1 MLDWNEEAKRSA
13 KRRFEQEQMR
23 RHQTEKEDSE
33 KKDDAE
39 SSYKKA
45 KTDPFSKANEENFS
59 TEKQEGILDKCDQ
72 LLKKRNLHHL
82 YRKKKESL
90 QKKASLKDKEVP
102 EKEYVSFIK
111 KGFHWPSFGIGLCCV
126 GIIAFSSW
134 WLSPFNRVQGLTVS
148 GNRLVADEQLLF
160 TSGLKPNMSY
170 LGIEKET
177 PVVTER
183 LRAQYPSVQK
193 AQVIAEDNF
202 SVRLNVQEFRA
213 VGYIDKEDFKC
224 PVLENQQTL
233 TDPLPYGEQD
243 VPNLVGFG
251 EDEIPE
257 LASQLGK
264 LSDDILAQIE
274 EVDNVSDEI
283 YQHHIAFKMK
293 DGNIVVGFVESF
305 AKRMQ
310 YYNQIVKSLKNQKG
324 IINMEVGSFFEVKTP
339 LTDPFASPEERERY
353 IQRYGRP
360 YRTRKDLEKEKSR
373 GDENKDKVKKRS
385 TSIQDKEW
393 NEKQTEESTSVEK
406 PKRRQPVQ
414 N

>member
-1 MLDWNEEAKRSA
+1 M
-13 KRRFEQEQMR
+13 
-23 RHQTEKEDSE
+23 
-33 KKDDAE
+33 
-39 SSYKKA
+39 
-45 KTDPFSKANEENFS
+45 
-59 TEKQEGILDKCDQ
+59 
-72 LLKKRNLHHL
+72 
-82 YRKKKESL
+82 
-90 QKKASLKDKEVP
+90 
-102 EKEYVSFIK
+102 
-111 KGFHWPSFGIGLCCV
+111 
-126 GIIAFSSW
+126 
-134 WLSPFNRVQGLTVS
+134 S

-324 IINMEVGSFFEVKTP
+324 IINMEVGIFFEVKTP

-373 GDENKDKVKKRS
+373 ADENKDKVKKRS